1 MSEILS
7 VSAVYLLEL
16 FISYYFFSQVSN
28 RKKTPLFCAL
38 IGILSFGLA
47 ATIYL
52 LFATIWLNL
61 ACFFII
67 NLVFAF
73 CCFNINLK
81 QSVFL
86 SIILDIMS
94 TCTEYITIFIISIVL
109 NRDVIANSHDV
120 SQYLLNVVI
129 SKTIYF
135 FCCLLLIKFIKTKD
149 TSTQIPKTYYFYPIV
164 VIVVLLFLWSINS
177 DFDLSQTYKYIISI
191 ISFSLLLST
200 ILLFVSYR
208 RSVEKETKL
217 LQLESELTKVEYDKT
232 YYQILEQQNEKLAI
246 YAHDAKK
253 HLAAIKELS
262 GNEEIDEYLT
272 KMQIELKKYSQ
283 SSHSGNHFLDVIINK
298 YITECELKEIN
309 FTYDVRLSN
318 LLGVEMYDL
327 VAILGNVL
335 DNAVESA
342 EKSKDKFINL
352 FTDHRNTYD
361 IVVIRN
367 SCDEK
372 PISDNLI
379 LKTTKNNKRFHG
391 FGLKSLKNTLKKYDG
406 DYTWEYDEKNR
417 EFITTIMILKNR

>member
-7 VSAVYLLEL
+7 VLAVYLLEL

-28 RKKTPLFCAL
+28 RKKTPLFCFAIGL
-38 IGILSFGLA
+38 ITFGLG
-47 ATIYL
+47 ATVYL
-52 LFATIWLNL
+52 LFSTIWLNL
-61 ACFFII
+61 VCFLII
-67 NLVFAF
+67 NMVFAF
-73 CCFNINLK
+73 CCFNVNLK
-81 QSVFL
+81 QSIFL

-149 TSTQIPKTYYFYPIV
+149 TSTPIPKTYYFYPIV

-200 ILLFVSYR
+200 ILIFVSYR
-208 RSVEKETKL
+208 RSVDKETKL
-217 LQLESELTKVEYDKT
+217 LQLESELTKLENDKT
-232 YYQILEQQNEKLAI
+232 YYQILEQQNENLAI
-246 YAHDAKK
+246 YAHDTQK

-262 GNEEIDEYLT
+262 SNEEIDKYLT
-272 KMQIELKKYSQ
+272 QMQLELKKYSQ
-283 SSHSGNHFLDVIINK
+283 ASHSGNHFLDVIINK
-298 YITECELKEIN
+298 YITECELKEIK

-318 LLGVEMYDL
+318 LLGIEMYDL

-335 DNAVESA
+335 DNAVEAA
-342 EKSKDKFINL
+342 EKSQGKYIDF
-352 FTDHRNTYD
+352 FTDHRNTYY
-361 IVVIRN
+361 IVVIKN
-367 SCDEK
+367 SCDKK

-391 FGLKSLKNTLKKYDG
+391 FGLKSLRNTLKKYNG
-406 DYTWEYDEKNR
+406 DYTWEYDEHNR